1 MAADGSLRFDTKIDT
16 SGFKDGTSSIK
27 RAADSCAKSV
37 EDVGRSINMAFNK
50 SAKISSLENQI
61 DQTEEKIRLLKAE
74 LDRIG
79 ESNTPTEEYKELS
92 KLVEKT
98 QLRLDG
104 LLDRQEKLDSQGVKH
119 NSTRWQSLQYD
130 IDETS
135 KRLEIY
141 KAELQDT
148 IDQERAFTSGQDSV
162 AYEKKAEALENLNNR
177 LYVQKKRLSEL
188 IGKEAGAADEAAR
201 LKEIAENAEVSDQRI
216 VDLNNHLQELK
227 NRQKELQSAGV
238 GLGFQEYDA
247 NTSEIA
253 QITNELNQYKSML
266 QSAIKET
273 ESDCMSLK
281 DSVMNAFKNA
291 PAVFAMIPSALASA
305 VSRIPAIAKNAFS
318 KASHV
323 VAGFG
328 KQLGSS
334 IANGAKRAV
343 IGLKSLFKPAN
354 KASASILK
362 LSNMFK
368 LMLIRMAIRAAI
380 EGVKEGMQN
389 LVQYSSE
396 ANQSMSSLVS
406 GATYMKNS
414 FAAAFEPILSVVA
427 PILNTLIDLLA
438 TALSYINQ
446 FFAALGGSTTFI
458 KAKKVNEDYA
468 KSIKG
473 AGGAAKQA
481 GKDAQKALA
490 PFDEL
495 TVLQDQASSGSGGG
509 GSGGVDP
516 SQMFET
522 ATISDAVNGFAGQIR
537 QAFEAGDW
545 KELGALIGQ
554 KFNEIVDGVDWSGI
568 GHKIGYGVNGAV
580 QTAYY
585 ALTEA
590 DFVNLGSHVAEL
602 LNSGLSEIDFTFIG
616 RLLVRGFTVGL
627 DFLIGLL
634 GGLNWGLVGKSVGD
648 LLRGS
653 FDEAYDWIT
662 DIDWS
667 KMAHDLYS
675 SIKQFLL
682 GVDFASLAESF
693 FRALGA
699 ALGAAVSFV
708 ASFLGDIW
716 NDITGYFSN
725 YITNDDGTRKC
736 GMDWVAG
743 VLQGILD
750 AVVGVVEWIA
760 DHVAMPIINGFKEAF
775 GIHSPSTVMAELG
788 GYLIEG
794 LIDGIKNF
802 LPNLLNTL
810 TEMAGEMKQK
820 LSEILTYISGAFKD
834 GWKRAWDGVKDVF
847 KGVFNGIL
855 SILESALNFI
865 VNGINKLSF
874 DIPDWIPEIGGAKFG
889 FDIQP
894 FHLPRLASGT
904 VVPPRAGEF
913 AAILG
918 DNNREAEVVSPI
930 SAMKQAFKEAISE
943 MGTGNG
949 DIHLT
954 VNLDGK
960 VIFNDIIKRN
970 QMAKRQTGKNPLLV

>member
-16 SGFKDGTSSIK
+16 SDFDASISTLEKALDRFSKTVDKLSDHIAKGFGS
-27 RAADSCAKSV
+27 A
-37 EDVGRSINMAFNK
+37 GN
-50 SAKISSLENQI
+50 SAKEASE
-61 DQTEEKIRLLKAE
+61 
-74 LDRIG
+74 
-79 ESNTPTEEYKELS
+79 
-92 KLVEKT
+92 
-98 QLRLDG
+98 
-104 LLDRQEKLDSQGVKH
+104 
-119 NSTRWQSLQYD
+119 D
-130 IDETS
+130 IDRVRDS
-135 KRLEIY
+135 A
-141 KAELQDT
+141 AESSQK
-148 IDQERAFTSGQDSV
+148 IDSIGGSA
-162 AYEKKAEALENLNNR
+162 KKAEDRVKSLEEQMMAINIHDWQDMEVNMASGSP
-177 LYVQKKRLSEL
+177 VSESVNTSSMNYDPKAMAAVFGDAAAEIYNYASAVEL
-188 IGKEAGAADEAAR
+188 FGSQAGSEMNGLEKSAEAAGKEVEASA
-201 LKEIAENAEVSDQRI
+201 
-216 VDLNNHLQELK
+216 
-227 NRQKELQSAGV
+227 QKMERSYTG
-238 GLGFQEYDA
+238 
-247 NTSEIA
+247 
-253 QITNELNQYKSML
+253 
-266 QSAIKET
+266 
-273 ESDCMSLK
+273 LK
-281 DSVMNAFKNA
+281 DSVVIGLGIVRDAFKKL
-291 PAVFAMIPSALASA
+291 PGVVMQSVKQIPGI
-305 VSRIPAIAKNAFS
+305 VKNAFS
-318 KASHV
+318 KASRSLY
-323 VAGFG
+323 GFA
-328 KQLGSS
+328 KSLGSGIS
-334 IANGAKRAV
+334 SGAKRAV
-343 IGLKSLFKPAN
+343 SGLRSLIKPAD
-354 KASASILK
+354 KASKSILK

-368 LMLIRMAIRAAI
+368 LMLIRMAMRAVI
-380 EGVKEGMQN
+380 DGVKEGMQN
-389 LVQYSSE
+389 LVRYSND
-396 ANQSMSSLVS
+396 ANHAMSSLMN
-406 GATYMKNS
+406 GMTYSKNS
-414 FAAAFEPILSVVA
+414 FAAAFAPILSYVA
-427 PILNTLIDLLA
+427 PALNTLINLLA
-438 TALSYINQ
+438 TAIGYINQ
-446 FFAALGGSTTFI
+446 FFSALGGSSTFI

-468 KSIKG
+468 KSLK
-473 AGGAAKQA
+473 ATGGAASKA
-481 GKDAQKALA
+481 GKDAKKALA

-495 TVLQDQASSGSGGG
+495 TTLQDQASGSGSGGG
-509 GSGGVDP
+509 SGSVDP
-516 SQMFET
+516 SEMFET
-522 ATISDAVNGFAGQIR
+522 VVINDAVSSFADQIR
-537 QAFEAGDW
+537 KAFEASDW
-545 KELGALIGQ
+545 KELGTLIGN
-554 KFNEIVDGVDWSGI
+554 KFNETIDGIDWSGA
-568 GHKIGYGVNGAV
+568 GHKMGYAINGAV

-590 DFVNLGSHVAEL
+590 DFVNLGAHVAEL

-653 FDEAYDWIT
+653 FDEYYDWIT

-675 SIKQFLL
+675 NIKQFLL

-699 ALGAAVSFV
+699 ALGGAVSFV
-708 ASFLGDIW
+708 ASFVGDIW
-716 NDITGYFSN
+716 NDITGYFSD
-725 YITNDDGTRKC
+725 YITNDDGTRRC

-750 AVVGVVEWIA
+750 AVVGVVVWIA

-874 DIPDWIPEIGGAKFG
+874 DIPDWIPGIGRAKFG

>member
-16 SGFKDGTSSIK
+16 SGFKDGISSIK
-27 RAADSCAKSV
+27 RAANSCARSA
-37 EDVGRSINMAFNK
+37 EDVGRSINKAFNK
-50 SAKISSLENQI
+50 STQISSLENQI
-61 DQTEEKIRLLKAE
+61 AQTEEKIRLLKAE

-119 NSTRWQSLQYD
+119 NSSRWKSLQYD

-148 IDQERAFTSGQDSV
+148 VNRDRAFISGQYSAD
-162 AYEKKAEALENLNNR
+162 YEKKINALDNLNNR
-177 LYVQKKRLSEL
+177 LYVQKQRLMEL
-188 IGKEAGAADEAAR
+188 IEKEGQAANEADKLR
-201 LKEIAENAEVSDQRI
+201 SIAENAKVGNSKI
-216 VDLNNHLQELK
+216 VGLNNRLEELK
-227 NRQKELQSAGV
+227 AQQKELSAAGV
-238 GLGFQEYDA
+238 GLGHQEYDA
-247 NTSEIA
+247 NTVEISKLTKE
-253 QITNELNQYKSML
+253 INRYKNELI
-266 QSAIKET
+266 SAEKESRT
-273 ESDCMSLK
+273 
-281 DSVMNAFKNA
+281 
-291 PAVFAMIPSALASA
+291 FANI
-305 VSRIPAIAKNAFS
+305 VKGAFS
-318 KASHV
+318 VASGAVGKFGKTLGNKLANRAKQAVGNLKNLINPTDKAS
-323 VAGFG
+323 
-328 KQLGSS
+328 K
-334 IANGAKRAV
+334 
-343 IGLKSLFKPAN
+343 
-354 KASASILK
+354 SILK

-368 LMLIRMAIRAAI
+368 LMLIRMAMRAVI
-380 EGVKEGMQN
+380 DGVKEGMQN
-389 LVQYSSE
+389 LVRYSNN
-396 ANQSMSSLVS
+396 ANHAMSSLMN
-406 GATYMKNS
+406 GMTYLKNS
-414 FAAAFEPILSVVA
+414 FAVAFAPILSFVA
-427 PILNTLIDLLA
+427 PALNTLIDILA
-438 TALSYINQ
+438 TAIGYINQ
-446 FFAALGGSTTFI
+446 FFSALGGSSTFI

-468 KSIKG
+468 KSLK
-473 AGGAAKQA
+473 ATGGAASKA
-481 GKDAQKALA
+481 GKDAKKALA

-495 TVLQDQASSGSGGG
+495 TTLQDQASGSGSGGG
-509 GSGGVDP
+509 SGSVDP
-516 SQMFET
+516 SEMFET
-522 ATISDAVNGFAGQIR
+522 VAINDAVSSFADQIR
-537 QAFEAGDW
+537 KAFEASDW
-545 KELGALIGQ
+545 KELGTLIGN
-554 KFNEIVDGVDWSGI
+554 KFNETIDGIDWSGA
-568 GHKIGYGVNGAV
+568 GHKMGYAINGAV

-590 DFVNLGSHVAEL
+590 DFVNLGAHVAEL

-616 RLLVRGFTVGL
+616 RLLVRGFTVGI
-627 DFLIGLL
+627 DFLIGLI

-653 FDEAYDWIT
+653 FDEYYDWIT

-693 FRALGA
+693 FRAWGA

-750 AVVGVVEWIA
+750 AVVGVVVWIH

-810 TEMAGEMKQK
+810 TEMSGEMKQK